1 MKKQKFYRNNQIEHC
16 DAVLITA
23 DKLLAV
29 GHSALRAYGDEYN
42 FGYDE
47 EFKAEFI
54 TQIYNLKEYCDCN
67 GIENGYPRFSAVIQH
82 VQAELSKKYD
92 TDSVEWLFDNSPLS

>member
-54 TQIYNLKEYCDCN
+54 TQIYNIIN
-67 GIENGYPRFSAVIQH
+67 IIQTYFNFMMFFI
-82 VQAELSKKYD
+82 SI
-92 TDSVEWLFDNSPLS
+92 F